1 MLRRQLIIL
10 HASNTTSPTIAI
22 ARQIIIELPR
32 ADLLDR
38 GGKGVERIEWG
49 RRGSPNVFV
58 FPRFL
63 RGSPN
68 RPRFKFNPPELNR
81 SILIYEYPP
90 IRSGGR
96 KRDSRVIYDRIRSVI
111 CKKSIIY
118 GRHRRRSGR
127 FLGLVRG
134 EARAGAHSAPDSPH
148 CARVSLYTERDL
160 SEETPNLSGTPA
172 ATCHLHVLAWPGPR
186 RLGKYFKTC
195 RDAASLRE

>member
-1 MLRRQLIIL
+1 M
-10 HASNTTSPTIAI
+10 
-22 ARQIIIELPR
+22 
-32 ADLLDR
+32 
-38 GGKGVERIEWG
+38 
-49 RRGSPNVFV
+49 

-68 RPRFKFNPPELNR
+68 RPRFKFNPPGLNR

-118 GRHRRRSGR
+118 GRHRRRSGV
-127 FLGLVRG
+127 VRRG
-134 EARAGAHSAPDSPH
+134 GSRGAQ
-148 CARVSLYTERDL
+148 CARFATPRARLLIHREGSL